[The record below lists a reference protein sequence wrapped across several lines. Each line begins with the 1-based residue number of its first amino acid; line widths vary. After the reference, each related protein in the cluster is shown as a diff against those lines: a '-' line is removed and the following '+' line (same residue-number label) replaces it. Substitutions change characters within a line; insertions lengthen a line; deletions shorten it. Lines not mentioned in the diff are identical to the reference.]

1 MISHNERI
9 YPKEL
14 EVTRQGEAQM
24 PKLLVYDE
32 LFDQYHAITEMIKK
46 STTDREDIA
55 VIFRNNSTADGIE
68 AAMREQGVACRRRG
82 GTSFF
87 DAKEIKAIL
96 DIYTLMV
103 NENDM
108 MAFIHLFEFA
118 KGIGSAIAKEL
129 FIALQNVGSGSLLY
143 GVFSPDTSI
152 SNPFE
157 KRKLNQQLG
166 LFDDFLELGSAGRFG
181 ALGFDAKFLKNP
193 VLKHPKLTKDGAKF
207 LYNFTQLLRSIH
219 GLKQPKTIVTK
230 IRTSDFYHGIVD
242 VLSSK
247 RAILA
252 DGTVDEKQK
261 KESTERIHNKSQ
273 ILVELTRPYSEHER
287 FLNAMILGSQD
298 LTQGEGVHLL
308 SIHASKGLEYKEVYV
323 IDLMDGRFPNR
334 KLMVRGGSLDEER
347 RLFYVS
353 VTRAKDILYLSFAKY
368 DKIKKVDFVASQ
380 FLYEAGM
387 MQEDESYQKML
398 KVEEKRKEKL
408 EAQKAEQA
416 LNA

>member
-1 MISHNERI
+1 
-9 YPKEL
+9 
-14 EVTRQGEAQM
+14 
-24 PKLLVYDE
+24 
-32 LFDQYHAITEMIKK
+32 
-46 STTDREDIA
+46 
-55 VIFRNNSTADGIE
+55 
-68 AAMREQGVACRRRG
+68 
-82 GTSFF
+82 
-87 DAKEIKAIL
+87 
-96 DIYTLMV
+96 MV

-118 KGIGSAIAKEL
+118 KGVGSAIAKEL
-129 FIALQNVGSGSLLY
+129 FIALQCVGSGSLLY

-252 DGTVDEKQK
+252 DGTIDEKQK

-273 ILVELTRPYSEHER
+273 ILVELTRPYNEHER

-334 KLMVRGGSLDEER
+334 KLMTRGGSLDEER

-387 MQEDESYQKML
+387 MQEDEAYKKML
-398 KVEEKRKEKL
+398 EREEKRKEKE
-408 EAQKAEQA
+408 EALKAEQA
-416 LNA
+416 LLE